1 MAGFLT
7 ATALKIG
14 GKALKQGFN
23 LLKNR
28 SQNKKDPNAPK
39 VPLAERLKSGY
50 AWAKGQ
56 FDKMA
61 VVNKTKTGGLSIE
74 PKAKQGSPEPEGE
87 GQDWMQYAPYIVGGA
102 LLLMLSK

>member
-28 SQNKKDPNAPK
+28 GANKADPNAPK
-39 VPLAERLKSGY
+39 VPLAQRLKSGY

-56 FDKMA
+56 FDKVA
-61 VVNKTKTGGLSIE
+61 TIGKTKSGGYSIE
-74 PKAKQGSPEPEGE
+74 PKAGAKKPTPEGE
-87 GQDWMQYAPYIVGGA
+87 ADWMKYAPYAIGGV
-102 LLLMLSK
+102 LLLMLTK